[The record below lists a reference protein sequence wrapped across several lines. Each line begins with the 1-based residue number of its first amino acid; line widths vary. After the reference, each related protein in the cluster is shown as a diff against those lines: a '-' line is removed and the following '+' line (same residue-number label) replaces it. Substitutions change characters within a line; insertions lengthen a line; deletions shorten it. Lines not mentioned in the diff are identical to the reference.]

1 MIEWLKLI
9 GVVFVAALAVAALV
23 VTMMLLYSFLLVG
36 WGVTRLNEIG
46 G

>member
-9 GVVFVAALAVAALV
+9 GVALVAALAIAALV
-23 VTMMLLYSFLLVG
+23 VTLMVLYSFLLVA
-36 WGVTRLNEIG
+36 WGVTKLNEIG

>member
-1 MIEWLKLI
+1 MVECLKLV
-9 GVVFVAALAVAALV
+9 GVAVVAAIAVAALV
-23 VTMMLLYSFLLVG
+23 VAMMLLYSFLLVA